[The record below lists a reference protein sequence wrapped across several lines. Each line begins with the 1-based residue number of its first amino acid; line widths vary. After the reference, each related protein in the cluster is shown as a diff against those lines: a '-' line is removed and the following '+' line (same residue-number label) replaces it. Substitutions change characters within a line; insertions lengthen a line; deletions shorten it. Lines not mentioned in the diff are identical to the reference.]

1 MRSPMDC
8 KQDPNVTE
16 LFDAEAKQAGKTPSR
31 KGRKLNMPEYND
43 SKMFLNEE
51 LAEGEE
57 SELDF
62 EGYRV
67 ERED

>member
-1 MRSPMDC
+1 
-8 KQDPNVTE
+8 
-16 LFDAEAKQAGKTPSR
+16 
-31 KGRKLNMPEYND
+31 
-43 SKMFLNEE
+43 MFLNEE

-67 ERED
+67 EREDWAASLSR